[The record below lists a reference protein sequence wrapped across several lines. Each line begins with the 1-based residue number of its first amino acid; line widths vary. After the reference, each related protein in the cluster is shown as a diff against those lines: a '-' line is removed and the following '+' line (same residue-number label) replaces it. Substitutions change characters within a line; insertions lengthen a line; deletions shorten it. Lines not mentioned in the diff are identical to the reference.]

1 MTEKTIE
8 QKNLTLNKFLV
19 VIAIVTLL
27 GGAIT
32 GGIAWAKGWLG
43 LPEKVNAIEIR
54 NESSKTLLDSL
65 PPRIDQLEKAQ
76 AQMWQKRSEDH
87 DLLLGIS
94 TSLKDLKEQSA
105 ETRQDVKDLHNKV
118 IK

>member
-1 MTEKTIE
+1 MPEKSLD
-8 QKNLTLNKFLV
+8 QKNLTLNKWLV
-19 VIAIVTLL
+19 VIALVTLL
-27 GGAIT
+27 IGGLT
-32 GGIAWAKGWLG
+32 GGLAWAKGWLG
-43 LPEKVNAIEIR
+43 LPEKVNTLEKG
-54 NESSKTLLDSL
+54 NELLMTL

>member
-1 MTEKTIE
+1 MPDKSVE
-8 QKNLTLNKFLV
+8 QKNLTLNKVLV
-19 VIAIVTLL
+19 VLALLTLS
-27 GGAIT
+27 GGVV
-32 GGIAWAKGWLG
+32 AWTTGWLG
-43 LPEKVNAIEIR
+43 MPDKVLKLQN
-54 NESSKTLLDSL
+54 NQDLLMSL
-65 PPRIDQLEKAQ
+65 PPRIDNLEKAQ

>member
-1 MTEKTIE
+1 MPEKSIE
-8 QKNLTLNKFLV
+8 QKNLTLNKALV
-19 VIAIVTLL
+19 LMGIVGLL
-27 GGAIT
+27 CGGL
-32 GGIAWAKGWLG
+32 AWWKGFAS
-43 LPEKVNAIEIR
+43 LPEKVQKLETANDI
-54 NESSKTLLDSL
+54 LLTL

-94 TSLKDLKEQSA
+94 TSLKDLKEQAS

>member
-1 MTEKTIE
+1 MPDKSVE
-8 QKNLTLNKFLV
+8 QKNLTLNKVLV
-19 VIAIVTLL
+19 VLALLTLSGGVVAWVTGWVGMPAKVQKLESNQDLL
-27 GGAIT
+27 M
-32 GGIAWAKGWLG
+32 
-43 LPEKVNAIEIR
+43 
-54 NESSKTLLDSL
+54 SL
-65 PPRIDQLEKAQ
+65 PPRIDNLEKAQ